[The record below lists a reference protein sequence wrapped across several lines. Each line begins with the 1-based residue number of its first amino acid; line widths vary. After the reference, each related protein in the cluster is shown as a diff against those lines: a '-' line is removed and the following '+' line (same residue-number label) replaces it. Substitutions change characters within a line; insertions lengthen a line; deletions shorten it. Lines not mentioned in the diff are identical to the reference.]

1 MGYGTGPYS
10 PRDSDYLYRAGFS
23 FEEIV
28 SASALADRHGVAASD
43 IFLASGAADE
53 ATLYRALADELG
65 VPFTLNPPR
74 INSKLHLDLA
84 FKYGIA
90 SLEPGTNARFIAAP
104 SGKILKHLLLARK
117 LPALSGFIVTTPS
130 AYHRSLLAASLP
142 VMMETATIGLARD
155 NPKASVCGGFSRT
168 EQIMLLGLLL
178 VLIAWCWFA
187 PFGLFVSSG
196 LAVGALFLMRTIMW
210 LAALAHTL
218 PSESMGATPQIWP
231 DYTILVAL
239 HDEERSVPALVKA
252 LGAIDYPQAKLEILF
267 LLEEHDSA
275 TLHALKQEQLAP
287 SMRVVVLPD
296 GPARTKGRALNVGLM
311 LARGDYIA
319 VYDAEDAPDPQQLR
333 KAVARFADLP
343 RHIGAL
349 QARLSIYNSK
359 ETPISRFF
367 ALEYAMLFDVILPGL
382 AGESLPLTLGGT
394 SNHFRTQALRA
405 VGGWDAWNVTEDADL
420 GLRLARHGY
429 GIEML
434 NSVTG
439 EEAPISIMAWLRQRI
454 RWMKGWM
461 QTSLVMM
468 RAPRSAIA
476 RMGLL
481 RWCAALALSHGTVLT
496 ALTGPWYMI
505 VAGIA
510 FFGEGLDQALASLVG
525 FGVATFSISVFSLGL
540 CGLILP
546 LLLAIGRRRMW
557 NMLPWLP
564 FLPIYLLLMSL
575 AAWLAVYELLLH
587 PQKWNKTPHGVTRV
601 ARSVT

>member
-28 SASALADRHGVAASD
+28 SASALAEQHGVTASD

-53 ATLYRALADELG
+53 ATLYRALAEELG
-65 VPFTLNPPR
+65 APFTLSPPR
-74 INSKLHLDLA
+74 INSKSQFDLA

-104 SGKILKHLLLARK
+104 SGKVLKQFLLARR
-117 LPALSGFIVTTPS
+117 LPVSSGFIVTTPS
-130 AYHRSLLAASLP
+130 AFHHGLLAVSLP
-142 VMMETATIGLARD
+142 IVMEAATIGLSRD
-155 NPKASVCGGFSRT
+155 NPKASVRSGFSRY
-168 EQIMLLGLLL
+168 ERIMLLFLLL
-178 VLIAWCWFA
+178 ALIGWGWFA
-187 PFGLFVSSG
+187 PIGLMTSIG
-196 LAVGALFLMRTIMW
+196 LVVGTLFLMRTIMW

-218 PSESMGATPQIWP
+218 PSEAMAAPRIWP
-231 DYTILVAL
+231 DYTVLVAL
-239 HDEERSVPALVKA
+239 HDEEKSVPALVKA
-252 LGAIDYPQAKLEILF
+252 LKTLDYPQAKLEILF
-267 LLEEHDSA
+267 LLEAHDSA
-275 TLHALKQEQLAP
+275 TRSALEREELAP
-287 SMRVVVLPD
+287 SMRMVVLPD

-333 KAVARFADLP
+333 KAAARFAQLP
-343 RHIGAL
+343 RHVGAL

-367 ALEYAMLFDVILPGL
+367 ALEYATLFDVILPGL

-394 SNHFRTQALRA
+394 SNHFRTQALRT

-420 GLRLARHGY
+420 GLRLARYGY
-429 GIEML
+429 GVEML

-439 EEAPISIMAWLRQRI
+439 EEAPISVMAWLRQRI

-468 RAPRSAIA
+468 RAPRVAIA

-481 RWCAALALSHGTVLT
+481 RWSAALALSHGTVLT
-496 ALTGPWYMI
+496 ALAGPWYMI
-505 VAGIA
+505 MAGIA

-525 FGVATFSISVFSLGL
+525 FGITTFAVSVFSLGL
-540 CGLILP
+540 CGMILP
-546 LLLAIGRRRMW
+546 LLLAIWRRRMW
-557 NMLPWLP
+557 GMLPWLP

-575 AAWLAVYELLLH
+575 AAWLAVYELLVH
-587 PQKWNKTPHGVTRV
+587 PQKWNKTPHGVTQI